1 MSVSGYILPILA
13 LSLQILGDS
22 EENREVYAA
31 VGTTIDIYC
40 GTSKS
45 DAQNGEWSYQKRESE
60 PEKRVP
66 EDVIESPMKLEFK
79 IVRQNHSG
87 IYSCTSS
94 NTTIVKITL
103 FVGEL
108 PRVPENVHVEPS
120 VDEHEYSF
128 LKIIWDDFD
137 NDYDT
142 EYVLEILNREETRKW
157 TRVARTRN
165 CCIMRYEHVSPA
177 RTAQVRLAAVN
188 KYGSSNYSES
198 ETFSKRVQDE
208 VIKKEFDSGKEWKM
222 EDLLE
227 DLSLVVK
234 RREHLQSRKEPSD
247 HDELSIFHTR
257 TSTYARCTGCGRNHL
272 FANCTRYQTVDQ
284 KIERLKML
292 PACWKCFSTKH
303 RTTFC
308 RKPNCD
314 ICNGNHNVILCK
326 RKIPTTRAYAQPR
339 WHMRQKQPGRQYN
352 RDSDPWN
359 HEQRVTTPHY
369 PTARPTKSEQLNGY
383 QKTQSYER

>member
-198 ETFSKRVQDE
+198 DTKELGLSTE
-208 VIKKEFDSGKEWKM
+208 LEFDKYWGEKRGETLVQVTPPTKLA
-222 EDLLE
+222 LLE
-227 DLSLVVK
+227 SGML
-234 RREHLQSRKEPSD
+234 
-247 HDELSIFHTR
+247 
-257 TSTYARCTGCGRNHL
+257 L
-272 FANCTRYQTVDQ
+272 FSNT
-284 KIERLKML
+284 LL
-292 PACWKCFSTKH
+292 
-303 RTTFC
+303 
-308 RKPNCD
+308 
-314 ICNGNHNVILCK
+314 
-326 RKIPTTRAYAQPR
+326 
-339 WHMRQKQPGRQYN
+339 
-352 RDSDPWN
+352 
-359 HEQRVTTPHY
+359 
-369 PTARPTKSEQLNGY
+369 
-383 QKTQSYER
+383 

>member
-198 ETFSKRVQDE
+198 EENPNNESVCPTTLAHATE
-208 VIKKEFDSGKEWKM
+208 
-222 EDLLE
+222 
-227 DLSLVVK
+227 
-234 RREHLQSRKEPSD
+234 
-247 HDELSIFHTR
+247 
-257 TSTYARCTGCGRNHL
+257 A
-272 FANCTRYQTVDQ
+272 A
-284 KIERLKML
+284 
-292 PACWKCFSTKH
+292 
-303 RTTFC
+303 RTTIQQGFGSMES
-308 RKPNCD
+308 RTTSDDTPLPHSEANEVGATQRIPED
-314 ICNGNHNVILCK
+314 AVIRTIEETTQPIAGNHNSGKGIRGL
-326 RKIPTTRAYAQPR
+326 
-339 WHMRQKQPGRQYN
+339 
-352 RDSDPWN
+352 
-359 HEQRVTTPHY
+359 
-369 PTARPTKSEQLNGY
+369 
-383 QKTQSYER
+383 